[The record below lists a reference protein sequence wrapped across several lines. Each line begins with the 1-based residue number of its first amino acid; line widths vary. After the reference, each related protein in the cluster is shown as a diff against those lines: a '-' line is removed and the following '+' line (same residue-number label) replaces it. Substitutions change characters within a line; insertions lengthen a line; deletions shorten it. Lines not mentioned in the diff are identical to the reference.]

1 MSKRDIKAK
10 RWGRKSAKRQ
20 MAVEP
25 VIVDGFP
32 RGPQLRFLT
41 QYRKFGDG
49 REQLRGQ
56 GVLRVVVVRRKR
68 GWNQGTMDGMAR
80 HGATRTDRRA
90 GTQGGLNG
98 D

>member
-20 MAVEP
+20 IAVEP

-49 REQLRGQ
+49 REQLRDGVPDFRGGSAVMWGDWFDVCGGERVQ
-56 GVLRVVVVRRKR
+56 G
-68 GWNQGTMDGMAR
+68 
-80 HGATRTDRRA
+80 
-90 GTQGGLNG
+90 
-98 D
+98 

>member
-49 REQLRGQ
+49 REQLRDGSRWLSGDVGRLVQ
-56 GVLRVVVVRRKR
+56 CRR
-68 GWNQGTMDGMAR
+68 G
-80 HGATRTDRRA
+80 
-90 GTQGGLNG
+90 
-98 D
+98 

>member
-49 REQLRGQ
+49 REQLRD
-56 GVLRVVVVRRKR
+56 GVPDFRGGSAVMWGDWFDVRGGERV
-68 GWNQGTMDGMAR
+68 
-80 HGATRTDRRA
+80 HG
-90 GTQGGLNG
+90 
-98 D
+98 